1 MFDML
6 VYIYM
11 LFLAVALVCDIW
23 LLWDSYKTE
32 KHLEELERDRKRRF
46 AKFRQLEYQFLKV
59 DY

>member
-11 LFLAVALVCDIW
+11 LFLAVALVCDVW

-46 AKFRQLEYQFLKV
+46 AKFRQVEYQFLK
-59 DY
+59 